1 MYTYAWYHWI
11 TFFYLYCFFGWIFE
25 STYVSFKQH
34 HFVNRGFLRLPML
47 PLYGSGAILLLWV
60 SLPYQDNLILVYIA
74 GFIAATALEYV
85 TGAVME
91 RLFKVRYWD
100 YSDKKFNI
108 NGYICLGSS
117 IAWGFFDHLHDRS
130 DPQAYCGFCDFA
142 ESDRGIYLYCRDFRA
157 VRNTETSRSTEEALG
172 SCPVCWNP

>member
-60 SLPYQDNLILVYIA
+60 SLPYQDNLIYFLRNQYLCFR
-74 GFIAATALEYV
+74 GNNDLDCNF
-85 TGAVME
+85 E
-91 RLFKVRYWD
+91 RR
-100 YSDKKFNI
+100 
-108 NGYICLGSS
+108 
-117 IAWGFFDHLHDRS
+117 
-130 DPQAYCGFCDFA
+130 
-142 ESDRGIYLYCRDFRA
+142 
-157 VRNTETSRSTEEALG
+157 
-172 SCPVCWNP
+172 

>member
-60 SLPYQDNLILVYIA
+60 SLPYQDNLILYRR
-74 GFIAATALEYV
+74 FY
-85 TGAVME
+85 
-91 RLFKVRYWD
+91 RRYCPGICNWS
-100 YSDKKFNI
+100 SD
-108 NGYICLGSS
+108 G
-117 IAWGFFDHLHDRS
+117 
-130 DPQAYCGFCDFA
+130 
-142 ESDRGIYLYCRDFRA
+142 
-157 VRNTETSRSTEEALG
+157 T
-172 SCPVCWNP
+172 PV